1 MGQVCLDLSKAHLSR
16 QHGDLMAIYT
26 WVNDERALVLIP
38 AYRKGAAWY
47 IVCESSAYKYDNRE
61 YLKRQC
67 MKAAEVLGMEPS
79 PNNWIKLATIIHD
92 GLPDLITMPTGP
104 DKELTR
110 ANYGHMEL
118 RGDGKTLAAQE
129 IKLEREEGAT
139 YGSV

>member
-1 MGQVCLDLSKAHLSR
+1 MGTISIDLNKAHMTR
-16 QHGDLMAIYT
+16 QHGDLLVVFS
-26 WVNDERALVLIP
+26 WCNDERAMILIP

-47 IVCESSAYKYDNRE
+47 LVLESAAWKYDNRE

-104 DKELTR
+104 DKELTS
-110 ANYGHMEL
+110 ANYGQMEL
-118 RGDGKTLAAQE
+118 RQGGKTMVAQD

-139 YGSV
+139 YG

>member
-1 MGQVCLDLSKAHLSR
+1 MGQVSVDLAKAHLTR
-16 QHGDLMAIYT
+16 QHGDLMVIFT
-26 WVNDERALVLIP
+26 WVNDERAMILIP

-47 IVCESSAYKYDNRE
+47 VVCESAAWKYDNRE

-79 PNNWIKLATIIHD
+79 PNNWLKLATIIHD

-110 ANYGHMEL
+110 GNYGQMEL
-118 RGDGKTLAAQE
+118 RENGKTMAAQD
-129 IKLEREEGAT
+129 IKLEMEEGVV
-139 YGSV
+139 YGSI

>member
-79 PNNWIKLATIIHD
+79 PNNWLKLATIIHD

-104 DKELTR
+104 DKELTM

-129 IKLEREEGAT
+129 IKLELEEGAT